1 MQNFFSIVEE
11 KRQVDTLITYFPYYR
26 SLRNGDVWDH
36 LENGNEY
43 RRLTKI
49 VVLSLKKQEENFYN
63 LKLEN
68 FMILGKI
75 LENIAE

>member
-26 SLRNGDVWDH
+26 SLRNGDVWAH

-43 RRLTKI
+43 RRLQRLLYYLLKNRKKI
-49 VVLSLKKQEENFYN
+49 FTT
-63 LKLEN
+63 
-68 FMILGKI
+68 
-75 LENIAE
+75 